1 MPTDTVMDLEMNVDT
16 RKPMQVGLWTLG
28 LGFGG
33 FLLWAALAP
42 LNEGVPTQGTVTLD
56 TKRKPVQHLTGGL
69 VREVLVRE
77 GQQVEAGQ
85 IVARL
90 DTAVTLANYESVRQ
104 HYMGLR
110 AMESRL
116 VAEQRGARQI
126 SFDPDLAN
134 ASDAAVRQ
142 QVATQRALFDSRR
155 TALEAELRG
164 IEDSVRGQEAMISG
178 YEGQLANQ
186 RMQRDSLLEELDGLR
201 GLVSE
206 GYVPRARQ
214 LEIERQLAA
223 AQGAMTELQGNASR
237 TRSGISEL
245 NQRALQRRQEY
256 HKEGDS
262 QLAEIR
268 QNLQPDQAKLKAVE
282 ADLYRT
288 DLKAPVTG
296 QVVGLRVQSIGAVLQ
311 PAEKLLDIVPR
322 DEALLVE
329 IRIPPQVI
337 DRVAAGKTADVR
349 FSAFAH
355 SPSLV
360 VEGLLDSVSHDLVSE
375 QTANGTIAYYLGR
388 VSITAKGM
396 TVLGN
401 RQMQPGMPAE
411 VIVKTGERSL
421 LTYLLHPL
429 TRRIAASMKEE

>member
-16 RKPMQVGLWTLG
+16 RRPMQVGLWTLG

>member
-1 MPTDTVMDLEMNVDT
+1 MPTDTVRDLEMDVDT
-16 RKPMQVGLWTLG
+16 RRPMQVGLWTLG

-42 LNEGVPTQGTVTLD
+42 LNEGVPTQGTVTVD

-69 VREVLVRE
+69 IREVLVRE

-90 DTAVTLANYESVRQ
+90 DTAVSLANYESVRQ

-110 AMESRL
+110 ATESRL
-116 VAEQRGARQI
+116 VAEQGYARQI
-126 SFDPDLAN
+126 TFAPDLAN

-155 TALEAELRG
+155 TALEAELKG

-186 RMQRDSLLEELDGLR
+186 KQQRDSLREELDGLR

-206 GYVPRARQ
+206 GYVPRTRQ

-237 TRSGISEL
+237 TRSAISEL

-256 HKEGDS
+256 HKEGDT
-262 QLAEIR
+262 QLAQVR
-268 QNLQPDQAKLKAVE
+268 QELQPDQEKLKAVE
-282 ADLYRT
+282 ADLSRT

-296 QVVGLRVQSIGAVLQ
+296 QVVGLRVQGIGAVLQ

-337 DRVAAGKTADVR
+337 DRVAAGKPADVR

-355 SPSLV
+355 SPALV
-360 VEGLLDSVSHDLVSE
+360 AEGLLDSGSRVLVSE
-375 QTANGTIAYYLGR
+375 QTPNGTISYYLGR

-396 TVLGN
+396 KILGSH
-401 RQMQPGMPAE
+401 QMQPGMPAE
-411 VIVKTGERSL
+411 VIIKTGERSL

-429 TRRIAASMKEE
+429 TRRIAASMQEE

>member
-1 MPTDTVMDLEMNVDT
+1 MPSDTASTPDMDMDT
-16 RKPMQVGLWTLG
+16 RRPMQVGLWTLG

-33 FLLWAALAP
+33 FLLWAAVAP

-69 VREVLVRE
+69 IREVLVRE

-90 DTAVTLANYESVRQ
+90 DTAVSLANYESVRQ
-104 HYMGLR
+104 HYMGLK
-110 AMESRL
+110 ATESRL
-116 VAEQRGARQI
+116 VAEQRYAPEI
-126 SFDPDLAN
+126 HFSKDLTDS
-134 ASDAAVRQ
+134 SDAAIRQ
-142 QVATQRALFDSRR
+142 QVATQRSLFTSRR
-155 TALEAELRG
+155 TALEAELTG
-164 IEDSVRGQEAMISG
+164 IEDSIRGQEAMIAG

-186 RMQRDSLLEELDGLR
+186 GQQRDSLREELSGLR

-223 AQGAMTELQGNASR
+223 AQGAMTELQGNISR
-237 TRSGISEL
+237 TRSAIAEL
-245 NQRALQRRQEY
+245 NQRARQRKQEY
-256 HKEGDS
+256 HKEGDN

-268 QNLQPDQAKLKAVE
+268 QELQPDQEKLKAVE
-282 ADLYRT
+282 GDLYRT

-296 QVVGLRVQSIGAVLQ
+296 QVVGLRVQGIGAVLQ

-337 DRVAAGKTADVR
+337 DRVAAGKPTDVR

-360 VEGLLDSVSHDLVSE
+360 VDGLLDSVSRDLVSE
-375 QTANGTIAYYLGR
+375 QTPNGTISYYLGR
-388 VSITAKGM
+388 VSITATGM
-396 TVLGN
+396 KRLGTH
-401 RQMQPGMPAE
+401 QMQPGMPAE
-411 VIVKTGERSL
+411 VIIKTGERSL

>member
-1 MPTDTVMDLEMNVDT
+1 MPPDTASTPDMDMDT
-16 RKPMQVGLWTLG
+16 RRPMQVGLWTLG

-33 FLLWAALAP
+33 FLLWAAVAP

-69 VREVLVRE
+69 IREVLVRE

-90 DTAVTLANYESVRQ
+90 DTAVSLANYESVRQ

>member
-16 RKPMQVGLWTLG
+16 RRPMQVGLWTLG

-375 QTANGTIAYYLGR
+375 QTDNGTIAYYLGR